1 MQAVRDKLVYGS
13 GYLSGRSAGWPTG
26 FWELYGTVMSKVT
39 GMLTLPLPLV
49 SFIAI
54 PLYGGSSTTVS
65 LGFFYLTWISLI
77 WSKGPLTI
85 EIYGTAIIRL
95 FCYLIPSLL
104 SLGFDLS
111 IPSMSRKV
119 KAAGKRH
126 LPHQLGRDRLLHVAA
141 LATCNIFLGV
151 LLQAILEIV
160 ATRILHLRSL
170 LQVSKAVPLPWT
182 LLMDVLKG
190 FAVRGAVHY
199 AVHRYVLHEWQSVLQ
214 KWHLEY
220 QHCTDITFSMLAAY
234 DHPAAYLLKGFLPT
248 FLPAVIFRWHVLT
261 WHLFLSLVS
270 LEEFFIFSGYTTLPS
285 TIITGGM
292 ARRNEAHFTSVGDG
306 YGIGNYGRLGL
317 LDLCLGTSCPDED
330 DVIDDIQEE
339 AEKHNVQDRVTNAVD
354 SGMSKLKKQKA
365 RKRK

>member
-26 FWELYGTVMSKVT
+26 FWELYGTIMSKVT

-49 SFIAI
+49 SFVAI

-77 WSKGPLTI
+77 W
-85 EIYGTAIIRL
+85 
-95 FCYLIPSLL
+95 
-104 SLGFDLS
+104 
-111 IPSMSRKV
+111 
-119 KAAGKRH
+119 
-126 LPHQLGRDRLLHVAA
+126 
-141 LATCNIFLGV
+141 
-151 LLQAILEIV
+151 
-160 ATRILHLRSL
+160 SL

-199 AVHRYVLHEWQSVLQ
+199 AIHRYVLHEWQSVLQ

-220 QHCTDITFSMLAAY
+220 QHCTEITFSMLAAY
-234 DHPAAYLLKGFLPT
+234 DHPAAYLLRGFLPT

-270 LEEFFIFSGYTTLPS
+270 LEEFFIFSGYTALPS

-292 ARRNEAHFTSVGDG
+292 ARRNEAHFASVGDG

-317 LDLCLGTSCPDED
+317 LDLCFGTSCPDED

-354 SGMSKLKKQKA
+354 SGMSKLKKQRA